1 MNMKLYS
8 PYIIFLL
15 FALCAVKDVSAQDT
29 PPQDLY
35 CGDTNCY
42 DVLGMTRDS
51 QKSEI
56 SKAYRKLAGKWH
68 PDRFRS
74 QEEKESAE
82 KKFLQI
88 AAAYEVLKDDES
100 REEYNYMLD
109 HPEEMWQNY
118 YRYYRRRMA
127 PKVDVRIVLIVTIS
141 IISGIQYYS
150 AWSNYEEAIKYLV
163 TVPKYRIQA
172 TEIAKSDGM
181 LKRDKKLDKGK
192 SKEQIKG
199 EEEKVIRSIVEEKMD
214 IQGGYAK
221 PKVWDV
227 LLVQLVIL
235 PYTIYLWTRFY
246 SRWLWKFGICRDE
259 YGEDEKL
266 YVIRRN
272 MKLSEGQFNA
282 LTEEEREDFLEQELW
297 IRENFDQWKTEK
309 EEEMRIKMAQSG
321 RYKQYR
327 RYMKNHGPDRMTF
340 DDS

>member
-1 MNMKLYS
+1 MTPAVVL
-8 PYIIFLL
+8 LL
-15 FALCAVKDVSAQDT
+15 FLILKYPILLVSAQDT

-35 CGDTNCY
+35 CGDQICY
-42 DVLGMTRDS
+42 DVLGITRDS
-51 QKSEI
+51 PKSDI
-56 SKAYRKLAGKWH
+56 SKSYRKLAKKWH
-68 PDRFRS
+68 PDRFRR
-74 QEEKESAE
+74 QEEKEAGQ

-109 HPEEMWQNY
+109 NPEEMWQNY
-118 YRYYRRRMA
+118 YRYYRRRMV
-127 PKVDVRIVLIVTIS
+127 PKVDVRLVLIFTLTIVS
-141 IISGIQYYS
+141 AIQYYC
-150 AWSNYEEAIKYLV
+150 AWSNYGEAIKYLV
-163 TVPKYRIQA
+163 TVPKYRMKA

-192 SKEQIKG
+192 TKDQIK
-199 EEEKVIRSIVEEKMD
+199 EEEENVIRSIVQEKMD
-214 IQGGYAK
+214 IQGCYAK
-221 PKVWDV
+221 PNVWDV

-235 PYTIYLWTRFY
+235 PYTTFLWVQFY
-246 SRWLWKFGICRDE
+246 SRWIWKFGICRQE
-259 YGEDEKL
+259 YGPEERI

-282 LTEEEREDFLEQELW
+282 LTEDEREDFLDQELW
-297 IRENFDQWKTEK
+297 IREKFDEWKKSK

-327 RYMKNHGPDRMTF
+327 RYMKNHGTDRMTF